1 MQWFR
6 MYNEIVDNY
15 KVKLLPPDDRWY
27 FVAILSC
34 KSQGVLDCDPEL
46 LEEVLQVKLGV
57 TKDQLKAIQSSLLRV
72 KLIDEKYQP
81 IGWDERQFVSD
92 NSSVRSRKL
101 REKSKVKQDATT
113 LQRCKNVSA
122 TPPDTETETETESE
136 SEQKQNKSIVNQERK
151 IILAR
156 VAALGIDMDLWNEYL
171 RTRKRLKASNSP
183 RGLKVLLTE
192 IEKLVKLGEDATE
205 LVERS
210 NSNGWK
216 TVYAVGGSQRNSR
229 SALALITDTN
239 W

>member
-72 KLIDEKYQP
+72 KLIDKKYQP

-122 TPPDTETETETESE
+122 TPPDTETETETETE

>member
-6 MYNEIVDNY
+6 LYNDIVDNH
-15 KVKLLPPDDRWY
+15 KIRMLAFEDRWHFIAIMACHSQELGGGDEF
-27 FVAILSC
+27 FVRSLAI
-34 KSQGVLDCDPEL
+34 
-46 LEEVLQVKLGV
+46 KLGV
-57 TKDQLKAIQSSLLRV
+57 QVRELEEIQRRLMDV
-72 KLIDEKYQP
+72 NLIDANWIP
-81 IGWDERQFVSD
+81 IGWDDRQFLSD
-92 NSSVRSRKL
+92 NSHARVKKY
-101 REKSKVKQDATT
+101 REKQRLSKSVTKVKRD
-113 LQRCKNVSA
+113 CNVSV
-122 TPPDTETETETESE
+122 TVQETDTESDT
-136 SEQKQNKSIVNQERK
+136 EQKQNKSIVNQERK

>member
-122 TPPDTETETETESE
+122 TPPDTETETETETE

>member
-122 TPPDTETETETESE
+122 TPPETDTETETESE

>member
-1 MQWFR
+1 

-122 TPPDTETETETESE
+122 TPPDTETETESE

>member
-136 SEQKQNKSIVNQERK
+136 QKQNKSIVNQERK

>member
-1 MQWFR
+1 